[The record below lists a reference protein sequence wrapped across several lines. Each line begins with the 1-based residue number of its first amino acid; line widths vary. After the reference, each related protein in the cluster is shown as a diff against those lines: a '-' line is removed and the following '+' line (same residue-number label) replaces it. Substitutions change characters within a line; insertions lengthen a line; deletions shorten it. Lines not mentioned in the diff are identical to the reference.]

1 MTRVIYFGGRYPIEV
16 ERLRATLANGRPTR
30 RGKLEC
36 PLCPLRKLNKLKQLK
51 TRVAK
56 YHIEKRSYVCSGTK
70 QMKVVSALYD
80 YTQARMGREEKL
92 PSGQCFHYRTERR
105 AANG

>member
-1 MTRVIYFGGRYPIEV
+1 MPFVSSQETQQAE
-16 ERLRATLANGRPTR
+16 ATETH
-30 RGKLEC
+30 
-36 PLCPLRKLNKLKQLK
+36 
-51 TRVAK
+51 VAK

-80 YTQARMGREEKL
+80 YMQARMGREEKL
-92 PSGQCFHYRTERR
+92 PSGQFFHYRTERR